1 MTSHSSGSNHDP
13 DASRISESDLD
24 LTPQSTVH
32 VKGSHSK
39 GRNRLIV
46 GTLVLVLGFVL
57 FKALTSASVFFYNVD
72 EAVAE
77 QAELGERTFRMQG
90 VVVSEPVKDTTGVIT
105 FGVSFNDVDAQ
116 IRHIGEEPTDL
127 FEIGMPVVIE
137 GHWDGRVFESTQ
149 ILVKHSETYI
159 ADNQGNKDRP
169 GVGENGVLP

>member
-1 MTSHSSGSNHDP
+1 MTDQTTDSTNDPTGASG
-13 DASRISESDLD
+13 ID
-24 LTPQSTVH
+24 LTPQSNRQVR
-32 VKGSHSK
+32 GPHSK

-46 GTLVLVLGFVL
+46 GSITLVLAFVL
-57 FKALTSASVFFYNVD
+57 FKALSSASVFFYNVD

-77 QAELGERTFRMQG
+77 QVELGERTFRMQG
-90 VVVSEPVKDTTGVIT
+90 VVVSEPVKDATGVIT
-105 FGVSFNDVDAQ
+105 FGVSFNDVDAE

-159 ADNQGNKDRP
+159 ADNEGNQDRP

>member
-1 MTSHSSGSNHDP
+1 MSSDPTAGSG
-13 DASRISESDLD
+13 LD
-24 LTPQSTVH
+24 LTPQDNRAAHS
-32 VKGSHSK
+32 GQSK

-46 GTLVLVLGFVL
+46 GSITLVLAFVL

-77 QAELGERTFRMQG
+77 KAELGERTFRMQG

-159 ADNQGNKDRP
+159 ADNESNEDRP

>member
-1 MTSHSSGSNHDP
+1 MTESNNGQQTGSN
-13 DASRISESDLD
+13 RTTESELD
-24 LTPQSTVH
+24 LTPQDNRLAQH
-32 VKGSHSK
+32 NQSK

-46 GTLVLVLGFVL
+46 GTVTLVLAFVL

-77 QAELGERTFRMQG
+77 QGELGERTFRMQG

-105 FGVSFNDVDAQ
+105 FGVSFNDVDAE

-159 ADNQGNKDRP
+159 ADNEGNEDRP
-169 GVGENGVLP
+169 GVGENGILP